1 MAFCKQVEEFS
12 SCESNTEGFNS
23 RNEEIKFSAAH
34 VSPEGAQHI
43 APSDTQEREPPPMC
57 RPGRISAVFLRYRSL
72 QCSLWKFPVGICW
85 LLLVTEVVLCSSS
98 IGQQLECILI
108 KASCKLHVKYFKL
121 EGMGA
126 AEGPVGGRRKQSN
139 TYVVAV

>member
-43 APSDTQEREPPPMC
+43 APSDTQEREPPPHVQTRKDICCVPPIQKFTVLPLEVSSRNMLAALGHRSRAVLFLH
-57 RPGRISAVFLRYRSL
+57 RPATRVH
-72 QCSLWKFPVGICW
+72 P
-85 LLLVTEVVLCSSS
+85 
-98 IGQQLECILI
+98 
-108 KASCKLHVKYFKL
+108 
-121 EGMGA
+121 
-126 AEGPVGGRRKQSN
+126 N
-139 TYVVAV
+139 